1 MRINFDCDTRP
12 EPSMKSELKQRTLQ
26 QLADA
31 YSHKELRV
39 PEEYQRSAYKWNRA
53 QNQEFID
60 SLLRGYQI
68 PLFYVHLLQKVNEF
82 TGSVETTAVLVDGQQ
97 RLVAIVSYLHNE
109 FSLSNP
115 QNAAPGTALPVRA
128 AELPRWSGK
137 KFEELD
143 PEDKAG
149 LLGRELLVVQMT
161 DDAPNEA
168 RDLFIRLQA
177 GTPLTAQEKRDAWP
191 GEFTNFVIRHAGK
204 PGHRLS
210 NPKAFF
216 NLFPRSRRLSV
227 DDDEHYVDGLAETRK
242 FFAGLAMT
250 IMLRQRSG
258 VDFVNL
264 KGKVINDFY
273 KEKENLELSEQDPA
287 AQRVIRVLD
296 GVAQLPGFESLRDG
310 KPMSFQW
317 AFHLALLVD
326 SLIGGDYAPA
336 WRNDVVN
343 AFIAFRAEEAKA
355 RLHHRETK
363 ESLPHYERFGRLLA
377 GSGSDT
383 ADVIRS
389 RHSFL
394 LAQVYPKIRI
404 TPRDPN
410 RCFDTLEKEVIW
422 NRDRGLCQNPDC
434 KWPGRRVPFQ
444 EATIHHVHEHT
455 TGGPTTLQNGV
466 LVCRDCHASR
476 PGMQRLTSH
485 FEEYL
490 RRIYATPGQQTAG
503 VDEIGP
509 APDENSGQR
518 GPQNAGDSNG
528 ARASGGRLRILIR
541 WGELDVDREEQT
553 ISDDQASASIV
564 KLLVELINAF
574 GDSMKQQLT
583 ELPVIRY
590 PLSKNRSDFVTST
603 GQQLASVLVP
613 GTDLYFCPH
622 SDNRQKVTQLGRLFS
637 QLTLP
642 DGRAFPPD
650 SVELSIDTV

>member
-1 MRINFDCDTRP
+1 
-12 EPSMKSELKQRTLQ
+12 MKSELKQRTLQ
-26 QLADA
+26 NLADA
-31 YSHKELRV
+31 YSCRELRV
-39 PEEYQRSAYKWNRA
+39 NPEFQRGAYKWTLA
-53 QNQEFID
+53 QNQGLID

-68 PLFYVHLLQKVNEF
+68 PLFYVHLLQKENAF
-82 TGSVETTAVLVDGQQ
+82 TGSVETTADLVDGQQ
-97 RLVAIVSYLHNE
+97 RLAAILSYLHNE
-109 FSLSNP
+109 FSLPNP
-115 QNAAPGTALPVRA
+115 LSAAPGTALPVRGP
-128 AELPRWSGK
+128 ELPRWSGK

-143 PEDKAG
+143 PDDKAG

-161 DDAPNEA
+161 EDAPNEA

-216 NLFPRSRRLSV
+216 NLFRRARRLSV
-227 DDDEHYVDGLAETRK
+227 DDDEHYVDGLAEARK

-250 IMLRQRSG
+250 IMVRARSG
-258 VDFVNL
+258 VDFVDL
-264 KGKVINDFY
+264 KGKVINEFY
-273 KEKENLELSEQDPA
+273 KERENLELSEQDLA
-287 AQRVIRVLD
+287 AQRVVRVLD
-296 GVAQLPGFESLRDG
+296 EIAQLPGFESLRNE

-326 SLIGGDYAPA
+326 SLIGGNYAPA
-336 WRNDVVN
+336 WRNDVIN
-343 AFIAFRAEEAKA
+343 AFIEFRAEEARA

-383 ADVIRS
+383 ADIIRS

-394 LAQVYPKIRI
+394 LAQMFPKIRI

-422 NRDRGLCQNPDC
+422 DRDRGLCQNPGC
-434 KWPGRRVPFQ
+434 ERPGRRVAFSD
-444 EATIHHVHEHT
+444 ARIHHVHEHT
-455 TGGPTTLQNGV
+455 AGGPTTLQNGI
-466 LVCRDCHASR
+466 LVCDKCHASR
-476 PGMQRLTSH
+476 PEMQRLTSH
-485 FEEYL
+485 FQEYL
-490 RRIYATPGQQTAG
+490 GRIYATSRHETAG
-503 VDEIGP
+503 QAEI
-509 APDENSGQR
+509 APRPGEISGQ
-518 GPQNAGDSNG
+518 GDGDESG
-528 ARASGGRLRILIR
+528 ARTTGGRLKILIR

-553 ISDDQASASIV
+553 ISDDQASASV
-564 KLLVELINAF
+564 VRLLVELINAF
-574 GDSMKQQLT
+574 GESMKQQLT

-590 PLSKNRSDFVTST
+590 PLSKDRSGFVTAT
-603 GQQLASVLVP
+603 GQQLGSILVP

-622 SDNRQKVTQLGRLFS
+622 SDNRQKATQLKRLLS

-642 DGRAFPPD
+642 DGRDFPPD
-650 SVELSIDTV
+650 SVEPSLDAV

>member
-1 MRINFDCDTRP
+1 
-12 EPSMKSELKQRTLQ
+12 MKSELKQRTLQ
-26 QLADA
+26 KLADA
-31 YSHKELRV
+31 YSRDELRV
-39 PEEYQRSAYKWNRA
+39 NPEYQRGTKWTQA
-53 QNQEFID
+53 QKQGLID

-68 PLFYVHLLQKVNEF
+68 PLFYVHLIQRVQTF
-82 TGSVETTAVLVDGQQ
+82 TDSVETTAELVDGQQ
-97 RLVAIVSYLHNE
+97 RLAAIVSYLHNE
-109 FSLSNP
+109 FSIPNP

-128 AELPRWSGK
+128 PELPRWSGK
-137 KFEELD
+137 KFEELI
-143 PEDKAG
+143 PEDKAS

-161 DDAPNEA
+161 EDSQNEV

-210 NPKAFF
+210 KPKDFF
-216 NLFPRSRRLSV
+216 NLFPRARRLSV

-250 IMLRQRSG
+250 IMVRERSG
-258 VDFVNL
+258 VDFVDL

-273 KEKENLELSEQDPA
+273 KEKENLELNEQDPA

-296 GVAQLPGFESLRDG
+296 GVAQLLGFESLRDG

-317 AFHLALLVD
+317 AFHLALLVG

-383 ADVIRS
+383 ADVIRI
-389 RHSFL
+389 RHAFL
-394 LAQVYPKIRI
+394 LAQVYPQIRI

-434 KWPGRRVPFQ
+434 KLPGRRVPFRK
-444 EATIHHVHEHT
+444 ARIHHVHEHT
-455 TGGPTTLQNGV
+455 AGGPTALENGI
-466 LVCRDCHASR
+466 LVCDDCHASR
-476 PGMQRLTSH
+476 PEMQRLTSH
-485 FEEYL
+485 FQEYL
-490 RRIYATPGQQTAG
+490 RRIYATPGHETAG
-503 VDEIGP
+503 GVGIS
-509 APDENSGQR
+509 AQLDENSGQR
-518 GPQNAGDSNG
+518 EPQTDGDENG
-528 ARASGGRLRILIR
+528 ARTTGGRLKIVID
-541 WGELDVDREEQT
+541 WGALDVDQEMQT
-553 ISDDQASASIV
+553 IMEDKDSDSII
-564 KLLVELINAF
+564 KLLVELIGAF
-574 GDSMKQQLT
+574 GDSMKNQLT

-590 PLSKNRSDFVTST
+590 SLSKTPATDFLNRAKGKPYSS
-603 GQQLASVLVP
+603 LLVP
-613 GTDLYFCPH
+613 GTDLYFCPQ
-622 SDNRQKVTQLGRLFS
+622 SQRTEKVERLRKLFS
-637 QLTLP
+637 RLTLP
-642 DGRAFPPD
+642 DGRDFPPA
-650 SVELSIDTV
+650 SVEVSIDAA